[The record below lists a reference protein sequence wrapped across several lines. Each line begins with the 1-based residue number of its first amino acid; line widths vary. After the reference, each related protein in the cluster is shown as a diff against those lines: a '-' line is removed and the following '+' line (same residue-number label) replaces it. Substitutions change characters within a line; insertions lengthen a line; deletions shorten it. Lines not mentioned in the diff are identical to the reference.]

1 MVHLVFLRNSGS
13 FHSSG
18 SLGRG
23 VSSLSLQY
31 SYNIVSEALFAT
43 AAQTYHSVDLIDSS
57 GHVRRLETH
66 RGIGLQ
72 HLGEVETVIEIVTTR
87 VRATV
92 ACRTPSQRAFP
103 RAALR
108 I

>member
-31 SYNIVSEALFAT
+31 SYNTVSEALFAT
-43 AAQTYHSVDLIDSS
+43 ATQTYHSVDLIDSS